1 MGSGTLLVA
10 LNDLPISGFISLKTN
25 TGLFSR
31 EADRLSI
38 MPTGLINV
46 YGPSEQVLWTC
57 YR

>member
-10 LNDLPISGFISLKTN
+10 LNDLLISLKTN
-25 TGLFSR
+25 KGLFSR